1 MCKVEYIDNKIY
13 IACSTLSEGYGVAD
27 DTIRQWSKRKIGERI
42 YLYNIA
48 YINYDDIPTPTRSK
62 LPSKDEFI
70 AIYRSK
76 QTDAITDQYFNQ
88 MESAYLKGF
97 IKYRDIYTSLVK
109 PDEVTGYA
117 QKHAVWEV
125 ILRLHSQKT
134 SRIRQVSF
142 RSIWEAYRR
151 IYPNG
156 YAYNR
161 MNPAINKAKSEG
173 IPALIVKQSG
183 GHNRLDDPVLD
194 KWILDAL
201 SSGKAYSQY
210 YIYQLI
216 TELCKQYNHYTPS
229 ITWVKKR
236 CNTLQ
241 PIVFDKTF
249 GTDKGTY
256 TKLPYTGILRAENP
270 NSQWQIDGYTLP
282 FYMEDFEKLT
292 LFVVKDAFSG
302 RIVGYEIAGSEN
314 TETILKGIENAVNN
328 TGCLPFEIVSDNHS
342 FNKTKEAEYFKEAI
356 ARIGTTWTVSE
367 NPRYKSIV
375 ERGFKTF
382 AEKFLKNEYGYIGE
396 GIKTRNPKGRTSQDL
411 FDKYYAKKSG
421 YLTEEQIKLIGI
433 RCVEAFNNH
442 AGKDSKSPVMK
453 YNGTEQPY
461 SFKVD
466 KINSLCLFVR
476 ANEKTIRRGQI
487 NIERSGVRYEY
498 QLNAELYGMYNDKK
512 VKVRYTD
519 FDEIHL
525 FDLKTDQYIGS
536 VGRKQYAHGA
546 KADQTEE
553 DIKILTRHSGRLKGI
568 KTRHKQRQIEIAKE
582 AARIDPEA
590 AYAMNAKLTPKDIIR
605 EFEQNGALR
614 EQAERLGVNL
624 DTVPNITVFSE
635 VQTERHDTKRNKR
648 RESPFTPKQHTI
660 TRISMED
667 INTED

>member
-1 MCKVEYIDNKIY
+1 MCKVEFIDGKIY
-13 IACSTLSEGYGVAD
+13 IAYSSLLEEFNIPKGS
-27 DTIRQWSKRKIGERI
+27 IKNWINRNIGKPI
-42 YLYNIA
+42 YIFNYA

-62 LPSKDEFI
+62 LPSKGEFI
-70 AIYRSK
+70 AQYRSK
-76 QTDAITDQYFNQ
+76 QADVMTDQYFIQ
-88 MESAYLKGF
+88 MEDAYLKGF
-97 IKYRDIYTSLVK
+97 IKYRDIYTNLVK
-109 PDEVTGYA
+109 PNEVTSYA

-125 ILRLHSQKT
+125 ILRLHNMKK
-134 SRIRQVSF
+134 SRKYTISF
-142 RSIWEAYRR
+142 RNIWEAYRR
-151 IYPNG
+151 IYPDG
-156 YAYNR
+156 FVYNR
-161 MNPAINKAKSEG
+161 MNPAINKAKTQG
-173 IPALIVKQSG
+173 IPALLVKQSG
-183 GHNRLDDPVLD
+183 GHNRLDDPMLD

-210 YIYQLI
+210 YIHQLI
-216 TELCKQYNHYTPS
+216 IELCKQYNYYTPS

-236 CNTLQ
+236 CNALQ

-256 TKLPYTGILRAENP
+256 TKLPYAGIMRAENP

-302 RIVGYEIAGSEN
+302 RIVGYEIARSEN

-328 TGCLPFEIVSDNHS
+328 TGYLPFEIVSDNHS
-342 FNKTKEAEYFKEAI
+342 FNKTKESGYFKEAI

-396 GIKTRNPKGRTSQDL
+396 GIKTRNRKGRTSQDL

-421 YLTEEQIKLIGI
+421 FLTEEQVKMIGI

-442 AGKDSKSPVMK
+442 IGKDGKSPVMR
-453 YNGTEQPY
+453 YNETAQPH

-466 KINSLCLFVR
+466 KIDCLHLFVR
-476 ANEKTIRRGQI
+476 ANEKTIRQGQI
-487 NIERSGVRYEY
+487 NIERSGFRYEY
-498 QLNAELYGMYNDKK
+498 QLSAELYETCNDKK
-512 VKVRYTD
+512 VKVRYSD

-525 FDLKTDQYIGS
+525 FDLQTDKYIGS
-536 VGRKQYAHGA
+536 VPRKQCAHGA
-546 KADQTEE
+546 KADQTKE
-553 DIKILTRHSGRLKGI
+553 DINILTRHSGRLKGI
-568 KTRHKQRQIEIAKE
+568 KAKQKQRQVEIAK
-582 AARIDPEA
+582 AAALIDPDA
-590 AYAMNAKLTPKDIIR
+590 AYAMNAKLTPKDIIK

-624 DTVPNITVFSE
+624 DTVTNIPAFSE
-635 VQTERHDTKRNKR
+635 VQTERHDTKRHKR
-648 RESPFTPKQHTI
+648 RESPFTSANHTVTKLSLDEI
-660 TRISMED
+660 TKDE
-667 INTED
+667 